1 MGNQVFMQGN
11 QAMAES
17 AIRAGCKLFFGY
29 PITPSSE
36 VPEYYARAM
45 RCLLYTSSGSGLDI
59 YHRLRL
65 PDLMECGSSLGDI
78 DPLAVIVGA
87 ANAADAKLRSQ
98 FSRVVVVDGIC
109 PALILKCRKDRPILL
124 RSGRRASTCLLYT
137 SARERGAARPS

>member
-1 MGNQVFMQGN
+1 MENPDAVQKM
-11 QAMAES
+11 
-17 AIRAGCKLFFGY
+17 
-29 PITPSSE
+29 
-36 VPEYYARAM
+36 
-45 RCLLYTSSGSGLDI
+45 
-59 YHRLRL
+59 

-124 RSGRRASTCLLYT
+124 RSGRRASTTMSLLLT
-137 SARERGAARPS
+137 LPKSWFV